1 MKEYVH
7 IPVML
12 NEVIEFL
19 NIKKGGTYFD
29 GTLGGGS
36 YTREIS
42 KRVGDKGKVVST
54 DLDPIAINN
63 FLKDA
68 PRNTIVINDN
78 FANLEDYVGSDIPGK
93 FDGMVLDLGLSSAQ
107 LDDPERG
114 FSFRYDG
121 ELDMSFGPKSES
133 DTCFI
138 VNNYNVSNLE
148 RIIKEYGEE
157 PWAKKIAQNIFT
169 YRRKNK
175 IRTANELVEIICS
188 TIPKKF
194 WSKKIHPATKTF
206 QALRME
212 TNKEL
217 DNLQKFLS
225 SSIEL
230 LNKGGR
236 LVIVSFHS
244 LEDRMV
250 KNFFRNLSK
259 EEEPRIKIL
268 SPKPL
273 TPTETELNTNYRSR
287 SAKLRAIEKII

>member
-1 MKEYVH
+1 MPEYFH

-12 NEVIEFL
+12 NEVLDFL
-19 NIKKGGTYFD
+19 NIKKGGKYFD

-36 YTREIS
+36 YTKAIS
-42 KRVGDKGKVVST
+42 QRVGSSGKVVST
-54 DLDPIAINN
+54 DLDPAAINN

-68 PRNTIVINDN
+68 PQNTIVINDN
-78 FANLEDYVGSDIPGK
+78 FANLQDHIGGDVPKK

-121 ELDMSFGPKSES
+121 DLDMAFGPKSES
-133 DTCFI
+133 DTYFI
-138 VNNYNVSNLE
+138 INNYNVSNLE

-157 PWAKKIAQNIFT
+157 SWAKKIAINIFN

-175 IRTANELVEIICS
+175 IKTAAELAEIVAS
-188 TIPKKF
+188 SIPKKF

-225 SSIEL
+225 FSIEM
-230 LNKGGR
+230 LNPGGR

-244 LEDRMV
+244 LEDRIV
-250 KNFFRNLSK
+250 KNFFRNLSRS
-259 EEEPRIKIL
+259 EDSPITL
-268 SPKPL
+268 LTPKPL
-273 TPTETELNTNYRSR
+273 IPGEKELGENHRSR
-287 SAKLRAIEKII
+287 SAKLRAIEKK

>member
-1 MKEYVH
+1 MKEYSH

-12 NEVIEFL
+12 DEVIDFL
-19 NIKKGGTYFD
+19 KIKKGGVYFD

-42 KRVGDKGKVVST
+42 SRVGLKGKVIST
-54 DLDPIAINN
+54 DLDPLAIDN

-68 PRNTIVINDN
+68 PKNTIVINDN
-78 FANLEDYVGSDIPGK
+78 FSNIEEFIEGDVPKK

-107 LDDPERG
+107 LDDTERG
-114 FSFRYDG
+114 FSFRGDCD
-121 ELDMSFGPKSES
+121 LDMSFGPKSES

-138 VNNYNVSNLE
+138 VNSYNVQNLE

-157 PWAKKIAQNIFT
+157 SWARKIAQNIFA

-175 IRTANELVEIICS
+175 IRTTKELAEIVEAS
-188 TIPKKF
+188 IPRKF

-206 QALRME
+206 QALRLE

-217 DNLQKFLS
+217 ENLQKFLL
-225 SSIEL
+225 SSIDL
-230 LNKGGR
+230 LNPGGR

-244 LEDRMV
+244 LEDRIV
-250 KNFFRNLSK
+250 KNFFRNMSREDEAK
-259 EEEPRIKIL
+259 IKIL
-268 SPKPL
+268 TPKPL
-273 TPTETELNTNYRSR
+273 IPSNNELAKNHRSR
-287 SAKLRAIEKII
+287 SAKLRAIEKK

>member
-7 IPVML
+7 VPVML
-12 NEVIEFL
+12 NEVIDFL
-19 NIKKGGTYFD
+19 NIKKGGIYFD

-42 KRVGDKGKVVST
+42 KRTGEKGKVVSS

-78 FANLEDYVGSDIPGK
+78 FANLEDHVGPDVPGK

-121 ELDMSFGPKSES
+121 DLDMSFGPKSES

-138 VNNYNVSNLE
+138 VNNYNVQNLE

-157 PWAKKIAQNIFT
+157 SWAKKIAQNIFN

-175 IRTANELVEIICS
+175 IRTSSELVEIITS
-188 TIPKKF
+188 SIPKKF
-194 WSKKIHPATKTF
+194 WSKRIHPATKTF

-225 SSIEL
+225 SSIDL
-230 LNKGGR
+230 LNKEGR
-236 LVIVSFHS
+236 LVVVSFHS

-259 EEEPRIKIL
+259 EEDPKIKIL
-268 SPKPL
+268 TPKPL
-273 TPTETELNTNYRSR
+273 VPGETELQANHRSR